1 MLGPAIRLCHC
12 IVHGAASVA
21 VQRAPLLREFGIERI
36 ETVLPTIVSL
46 FSEKPNKQEVETIRV
61 ERKWM
66 ATRRIPKV

>member
-1 MLGPAIRLCHC
+1 MINTTATLLYYDQHY
-12 IVHGAASVA
+12 SN
-21 VQRAPLLREFGIERI
+21 APLLREFGIERI